1 MKHLMSFSELNESIG
16 RGSVL
21 LIKGREREDG
31 RPLYVTTVDGW
42 AEIKPGLNM
51 VFISDKVYRVIYRE
65 GKGFSGVPVSY
76 YDEAGL
82 KGIFNMR
89 NQGKPSIVLNH
100 NKTPFHWV
108 TLKYQDIGSALRAI
122 GPNLFAHDLIFESQQ
137 IPKKINTHSE
147 AENFIIREF
156 ISILS
161 GGSSDIASIKKFEFE
176 GIEGFESDL
185 GQSGETTNE
194 FEWSMSIDLEF
205 KLTDITVETYNTLLK
220 LGIIYDIDPA
230 IKENPEILEIT
241 GLNPYTTLKIDL
253 ISQVSWNSTWDD
265 GGYDR
270 APEGESQ
277 INSCETDFMN
287 IVYLN
292 GMQVEL
298 EEETESVMDQFIKD
312 SSEYTAWDFE
322 KDFNVIINSEK
333 SEDQRWR
340 SQMIRLAYDLRR
352 DLDLIVKSKIT
363 EEEREEFEQY
373 RKKSRKF
380 YDHEILHLKSNIRR
394 LEYLYELAMI
404 APDGSISQG
413 KAQQTRQKLMD
424 KLSKD
429 LELDAMGIV

>member
-1 MKHLMSFSELNESIG
+1 MKHLMTFSELNESIG

-42 AEIKPGLNM
+42 AEIKPGVKM
-51 VFISDKVYRVIYRE
+51 VFISDRVYRVIYRE

-100 NKTPFHWV
+100 NKTPFHWI
-108 TLKYQDIGSALRAI
+108 TLKYSDIGTALRSI

-137 IPKKINTHSE
+137 IPKKINTRSE
-147 AENFIIREF
+147 AANFVVREL
-156 ISILS
+156 ISILN
-161 GGSSDIASIKKFEFE
+161 GTGSDIVSVKRFEFE
-176 GIEGFESDL
+176 GIDNFNSDPDPEEEGPI
-185 GQSGETTNE
+185 E
-194 FEWSMSIDLEF
+194 FEWSMSIDIEF
-205 KLTDITVETYNTLLK
+205 KSTDITVETYNTLLK
-220 LGIIYDIDPA
+220 LGIFDEIPSSLKDDT
-230 IKENPEILEIT
+230 EILELIEM
-241 GLNPYTTLKIDL
+241 NPYTTLKFDL
-253 ISQVSWNSTWDD
+253 ISQVEWVSSWDD

-270 APEGESQ
+270 APEGGSEIS
-277 INSCETDFMN
+277 SCATDFMN

-292 GMQVEL
+292 DREVEL
-298 EEETESVMDQFIKD
+298 EAGTESLMDQFIKD
-312 SSEYTAWDFE
+312 SREYTVWDFE
-322 KDFNVIINSEK
+322 KDLNTIITSEK

-352 DLDLIVKSKIT
+352 DINQIRETKIT
-363 EEEREEFEQY
+363 EEEREELQSY
-373 RKKSRKF
+373 SKKSRKF
-380 YDHEILHLKSNIRR
+380 YNHEILQLKFNIRR

-404 APDGSISQG
+404 APDRSLSQV
-413 KAQQTRQKLMD
+413 KAQQSRQKLID
-424 KLSKD
+424 NLSKD